1 MDVIKHSVSSRYHS
15 NNLGKLNCEKGGKF
29 PPFFLC
35 GTEYN
40 LRLLDEPNQLVK
52 HTMLNFRLYFA
63 FLLIAPLFLYLSGC
77 SGLDIK
83 PPEPEKKPISVLTGK
98 PQGTTVEELF
108 KEKNKTGGLPVNAL
122 LWRAALDIASFV
134 PLADVDTFG
143 GSIVTEWYVPEGQP
157 NRRLKL
163 AIFVVGLE
171 LRSDAI
177 QVHAYVQ
184 TRDDNTWTSAG
195 RDSALGRKLEDLILT
210 RARELR
216 AAAVSETS
224 N

>member
-1 MDVIKHSVSSRYHS
+1 
-15 NNLGKLNCEKGGKF
+15 
-29 PPFFLC
+29 
-35 GTEYN
+35 
-40 LRLLDEPNQLVK
+40 
-52 HTMLNFRLYFA
+52 MLNSRRHFA
-63 FLLIAPLFLYLSGC
+63 FLLITPLFLYLSGC
-77 SGLDIK
+77 SGLDMK
-83 PPEPEKKPISVLTGK
+83 TPEPEKKPVSAFTGK
-98 PQGTTVEELF
+98 PQGTPIEELF
-108 KEKNKTGGLPVNAL
+108 GKKNETGSLPVNAL

-134 PLADVDTFG
+134 PLDDVDTFG
-143 GSIVTEWYVPEGQP
+143 GSIVTEWYVPEDQP

-163 AIFVVGLE
+163 AVFVVGLE

-177 QVHAYVQ
+177 QVRAYVQ
-184 TRDDNTWTSAG
+184 TRDDDGWTNAG